1 VIIPGSMDTQND
13 AAMLSDKCR
22 AHCQVSIG
30 PSAKSRTGQQVAGID
45 NSGSSLCPGDK
56 AKPTNVWGA
65 HRPPRWSLWTT
76 PALCRWRY
84 GSFAMG
90 TAADPSLSP
99 DFGRTTSSGDARRG
113 RRRCAQFSHPDT
125 DYLMRPAPA
134 GIERPGVVEFTPRTF
149 STLPADWR
157 LFQIEGPQQGGGGPP
172 RGEEDLTDEHPR

>member
-1 VIIPGSMDTQND
+1 MDTQND
-13 AAMLSDKCR
+13 AAMLSDKCQ

-30 PSAKSRTGQQVAGID
+30 SSAKSRTGQQVAGID

-56 AKPTNVWGA
+56 AKPTNVSGA

-99 DFGRTTSSGDARRG
+99 DFGRTTSRAVFEAIASL
-113 RRRCAQFSHPDT
+113 HPILT
-125 DYLMRPAPA
+125 RHNTRHLLRPAPA
-134 GIERPGVVEFTPRTF
+134 GIERSSVVEFTPRTF